1 MKLDHNC
8 VRDVLLYLESEPYVE
23 INSDGEVKFT
33 GVWLD
38 NICKALPKYSNDD
51 PDTGRKED
59 KCSALSY
66 AAACMAKYSAAEAIY
81 WTSPELMQFDLS
93 GLFAQFDIFT
103 HEVQSDYE
111 VDHSRQWVD
120 IHFERLKEL
129 YEDSVCNQ
137 SEFG

>member
-1 MKLDHNC
+1 MNDEKWNVFLKLMRNA
-8 VRDVLLYLESEPYVE
+8 L
-23 INSDGEVKFT
+23 
-33 GVWLD
+33 WLAE
-38 NICKALPKYSNDD
+38 KSNDCSFDD

-81 WTSPELMQFDLS
+81 WTSPEIMQFDLS